1 MKITL
6 PRVAPRNPL
15 VRPARMRQAGA
26 HGPTGGAQR
35 QKSTRELRRELD
47 RMSAHGRSKALSPEA
62 RSAEGSP
69 VTVKERPPRH
79 R

>member
-15 VRPARMRQAGA
+15 VRPSRFRQAGA
-26 HGPTGGAQR
+26 HGPSGGAQR
-35 QKSTRELRRELD
+35 QKRSRELRRELD
-47 RMSAHGRSKALSPEA
+47 RMS
-62 RSAEGSP
+62 
-69 VTVKERPPRH
+69 VKERPPHH

>member
-15 VRPARMRQAGA
+15 VRPSRMRQAGA
-26 HGPTGGAQR
+26 HGPSGGAQR
-35 QKSTRELRRELD
+35 LKGARELRRELE
-47 RMSAHGRSKALSPEA
+47 RLA
-62 RSAEGSP
+62 
-69 VTVKERPPRH
+69 VKERPPH

>member
-15 VRPARMRQAGA
+15 VRPSRMRHAGA
-26 HGPTGGAQR
+26 HGRSGCAER
-35 QKSTRELRRELD
+35 QKSRRELRRELD
-47 RMSAHGRSKALSPEA
+47 RLAA
-62 RSAEGSP
+62 
-69 VTVKERPPRH
+69 KERPPH

>member
-1 MKITL
+1 LHFFASHINRSPTMKITL

-15 VRPARMRQAGA
+15 VRPARLRQAGA
-26 HGPTGGAQR
+26 HGPSGGAQR

-47 RMSAHGRSKALSPEA
+47 RMA
-62 RSAEGSP
+62 
-69 VTVKERPPRH
+69 VKERPPHH